1 MSDRFGAPWGTSVKL
16 LTALS
21 LTILTFVLY
30 MLAELSPVQG
40 GLGMLMTAFP
50 IALVVGCAAFM
61 VRGYELAG
69 SRLLIR
75 RLWWATPLDLSG
87 LRAIEHNPNAM
98 RWSLRLWGNGG
109 FFSISGFF
117 LRWSLRLWGNGG
129 FFSISG
135 FFRNRT
141 LGRYRA
147 FVMDPKRAVV
157 LTFADRVVVV
167 SPDQPER
174 FVSIVREM
182 RGLHPAA
189 GG

>member
-30 MLAELSPVQG
+30 MLTELSPVQG

-69 SRLLIR
+69 SMLLIR

-87 LRAIEHNPNAM
+87 LRAIEHNPKAM
-98 RWSLRLWGNGG
+98 
-109 FFSISGFF
+109 
-117 LRWSLRLWGNGG
+117 RWSLRLWGNGG

-147 FVMDPKRAVV
+147 FVMDPRRAVV

-174 FVSIVREM
+174 FVSSVREM